1 MVTPKLLAP
10 DNGVIDLKN
19 KTITF
24 TALPCPL
31 PEVWR
36 KELIALGR
44 AKDRVGIEAWERR
57 ARQTIGLQHQRAYIP
72 STSEYNHKAASCKV

>member
-1 MVTPKLLAP
+1 MTTQKLILS

-19 KTITF
+19 KTITY

-31 PEVWR
+31 PEAWR

-44 AKDRVGIEAWERR
+44 AKDKTGIEAWERR
-57 ARQTIGLQHQRAYIP
+57 ARSTIGFQHQRAYIP
-72 STSEYNHKAASCKV
+72 PKSDYDRKAASCKA